1 MNTKTKTNAK
11 TNTGKAK
18 WTAKQIERAKR
29 KYAAFTSDMRKAV
42 DKAARE
48 CGMEPWEYVADTLCM
63 LRGGKS
69 KAAGTAEG
77 KAEAPTREAI
87 ELLLD
92 FEDELEWA
100 DVDRMDTGKAGRIER
115 WRTIAQGFIDSD
127 NGRINGDLALV
138 AEMSGKPAVSL
149 VVDYMCEH
157 RGLIRGTSIET
168 IHFRLV
174 DMLNECGSARFR
186 NNEERMAVRGAITDV
201 GWTQVTGGDFTAAE
215 KREIARLFFRK
226 GDTGLDSAIVRAVLR
241 ALECEADRIAN
252 ASR

>member
-29 KYAAFTSDMRKAV
+29 KYAALTSDMRKAV

-87 ELLLD
+87 ELMLD
-92 FEDELEWA
+92 FEDEIEWA
-100 DVDRMDTGKAGRIER
+100 YVDRMDTGKAGRIER
-115 WRTIAQGFIDSD
+115 WRTIAQGFIDSGD
-127 NGRINGDLALV
+127 DMTNGDLALV
-138 AEMSGKPAVSL
+138 AEMSGKSAVSL
-149 VVDYMCEH
+149 VVDFMCNY
-157 RGLIRGTSIET
+157 RGLNRGAYDTM
-168 IHFRLV
+168 HRRLV

-186 NNEERMAVRGAITDV
+186 NNEERMAVRGAIDDIGYAIV
-201 GWTQVTGGDFTAAE
+201 RGCNFTPAQR
-215 KREIARLFFRK
+215 REIARLFFHK
-226 GDTGLDSAIVRAVLR
+226 GDTGLDSAIMRA
-241 ALECEADRIAN
+241 ALWATAN

>member
-29 KYAAFTSDMRKAV
+29 KYAAFTSDRRAKV

-48 CGMEPWEYVADTLCM
+48 CGIEPWEYVADTLCM

-77 KAEAPTREAI
+77 KAEAPTREAV
-87 ELLLD
+87 EAL
-92 FEDELEWA
+92 FCSEDAPKWA

-115 WRTIAQGFIDSD
+115 WRTIAQGFIESGDD
-127 NGRINGDLALV
+127 MTNGDLALV

-157 RGLIRGTSIET
+157 RGLNRGASESALRK
-168 IHFRLV
+168 RLV
-174 DMLNECGSARFR
+174 DMLNECGSARLR

-226 GDTGLDSAIVRAVLR
+226 GDTGLDSAIVRAALR